1 MFFRYRHE
9 NIVPLYGYT
18 FEEGETCLV
27 YQFMQNGS
35 LEDRLRCTVSQ
46 TFLCF
51 LLGLLA
57 VIPGCHLATMKSK
70 TAKVVNKPDGFKVEA
85 SNIIKMCT
93 INSFVYY

>member
-35 LEDRLRCTVSQ
+35 LEDRLRCTVSRN
-46 TFLCF
+46 FLCF

-57 VIPGCHLATMKSK
+57 VIP
-70 TAKVVNKPDGFKVEA
+70 AKVVNKPDGSKVDA
-85 SNIIKMCT
+85 SNIIKMCA